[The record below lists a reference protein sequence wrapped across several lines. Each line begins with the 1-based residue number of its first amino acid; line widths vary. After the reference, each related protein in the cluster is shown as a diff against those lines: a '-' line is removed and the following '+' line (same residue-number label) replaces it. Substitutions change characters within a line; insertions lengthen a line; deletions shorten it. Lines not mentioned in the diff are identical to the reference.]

1 MINQR
6 PMTIE
11 SYAFAAAAALCVGL
25 VAMPANAV
33 DGEILISQAKVNAG
47 GLTPGDT
54 AGFPATL
61 SRPGRYKLSSNLVVP
76 ALANGIE
83 VTANDVTI
91 DLNGFTIRS
100 NPPGQAASGV
110 FALAGEGGLRVI
122 NGTITGFSGSGIVKS
137 PGRAVIEDMRIL
149 SNGRNLE
156 LSADSHVRNSTIA
169 NGTDV
174 SAAVRC
180 FARCLIENNIVTG
193 NAGAGV
199 ALEAGGGVVL
209 ANVIVGNGFAGILSS
224 DNRTGYGN
232 NILLGNGS
240 GGQVSGLVY
249 QLHPNVCDPAC
260 P

>member
-1 MINQR
+1 MER
-6 PMTIE
+6 TMMPT
-11 SYAFAAAAALCVGL
+11 YALAAALAAASLALAVF
-25 VAMPANAV
+25 PAGAV
-33 DGEILISQAKVNAG
+33 DGEILINQAKVNAG
-47 GLTPGDT
+47 GVTPGDS

-61 SRPGRYKLSSNLVVP
+61 SRPGRYKLTGNLAVP
-76 ALANGIE
+76 ANLNGIE

-100 NPPGQAASGV
+100 NPPGQAVSGV
-110 FALAGEGGLRVI
+110 VAFAGEGGLRVI
-122 NGTITGFSGSGIVKS
+122 NGTITGFSGGGIVKS
-137 PGRAVIEDMRIL
+137 PGRAVIEDMRIM

-156 LSADSHVRNSTIA
+156 LPADSHVRNSTIA
-169 NGTDV
+169 NGTDLT
-174 SAAVRC
+174 AAIRC

-209 ANVIVGNGFAGILSS
+209 ANVIVGNGFAAILSS

-232 NILLGNGS
+232 NVLLGNGS
-240 GGQVSGLVY
+240 GGQVSGLVF
-249 QLHPNVCDPAC
+249 QLHPNVCEPAC